1 MGFLACIDDIC
12 VLDMK
17 VIIIDQTPKVQSYG
31 RKSRGTLCSLPR
43 KLTAATPGGVKVN
56 LADKIFF
63 SYSEQLIHLYCVAL
77 IF

>member
-17 VIIIDQTPKVQSYG
+17 VIIIDQTPKVQTYG

-43 KLTAATPGGVKVN
+43 KLTKVTPGGVEVN
-56 LADKIFF
+56 LADKIIF
-63 SYSEQLIHLYCVAL
+63 SYYSETSHSEHP
-77 IF
+77 